1 MKEYAWILRN
11 VLKTEKVLFIKILI
25 INIVIYIF
33 QPLELLLIQKI
44 IKSLTERLNINNIF
58 WITIAYVAVYSL
70 KEVQFSLSLLF
81 EAMVENRILVRL
93 YRELFVGISKFD
105 LKKFDNLEFLL
116 KVECAK
122 ETVQQRI
129 FMIIIETFHFAGSIV
144 SLALMSWLIISSN
157 LKYIWIFIILSIL
170 KNLFDRI
177 YSNESVIFLGLQDI
191 LNRHISY
198 YNELILDK
206 ELFKEIRV
214 NNVFCTL
221 KDYREKKWNSLKEL
235 NIKFNIR
242 WIVINLIWGSFMI
255 IVDTGVLFYLIF
267 DVLKKNID
275 IGTLVMLSQSKDN
288 YIKNVEAIFAYFVDM
303 KENKKYIEQ
312 LKGILSKK
320 EDKNINYICN
330 DGSILPESLKVENLN
345 FSYRD
350 RINILKDI
358 NLLIKKGESVA
369 IIGENGCG
377 KSTLVNIIIGLLAF
391 EKGIVINNF
400 SRTAKV
406 FQDFG
411 RYKMSLKDNIIIGDY
426 RKEKTK
432 EKTKEIFNIIEDLGF
447 NLSNERFYDG
457 IDTELT
463 KYFDAMGIELSGGE
477 WQKIAIARSFY
488 KDANLVIL
496 DEATSFL
503 DAISEQ
509 YYFNKIKEMLYDT
522 SLVIVTHRVG
532 IANSVDK
539 VLFMKNGEIVGAD
552 SHDRL
557 ILYNS
562 EYRKFYESQ
571 ASWYN

>member
-25 INIVIYIF
+25 INIVMYIF

-177 YSNESVIFLGLQDI
+177 YSNESVIFLGLLDI

-377 KSTLVNIIIGLLAF
+377 KSTLVNIIIGLLTF
-391 EKGIVINNF
+391 EKGMVINNF
-400 SRTAKV
+400 SGTAKV

-432 EKTKEIFNIIEDLGF
+432 EIFNIIEDLGF
-447 NLSNERFYDG
+447 NLSNERFYNG

-463 KYFDAMGIELSGGE
+463 KYFDTMGIELSGGE

-562 EYRKFYESQ
+562 EYREFYESQ

>member
-25 INIVIYIF
+25 INIVMYIF

-562 EYRKFYESQ
+562 EYREFYESQ

>member
-1 MKEYAWILRN
+1 
-11 VLKTEKVLFIKILI
+11 
-25 INIVIYIF
+25 
-33 QPLELLLIQKI
+33 
-44 IKSLTERLNINNIF
+44 
-58 WITIAYVAVYSL
+58 
-70 KEVQFSLSLLF
+70 
-81 EAMVENRILVRL
+81 
-93 YRELFVGISKFD
+93 
-105 LKKFDNLEFLL
+105 
-116 KVECAK
+116 
-122 ETVQQRI
+122 
-129 FMIIIETFHFAGSIV
+129 
-144 SLALMSWLIISSN
+144 MSWLIISSN

-170 KNLFDRI
+170 KNLFDRV

-391 EKGIVINNF
+391 EKGMVINNF
-400 SRTAKV
+400 SGTAKV

-432 EKTKEIFNIIEDLGF
+432 EILNIIEDLGF
-447 NLSNERFYDG
+447 NLSNERFYNG

-562 EYRKFYESQ
+562 EYREFYESQ

>member
-562 EYRKFYESQ
+562 EYREFYESQ